1 MTIKRGEIYLANL
14 GNVKH
19 TDIGK
24 IRPVLVFQNNHL
36 NRMLADDLY
45 DDVIIIP
52 LSSKMTE
59 SDFTLSLRKRDK
71 LEKNSTILCHAIK
84 MIASKRLLLDKGVLT
99 TLNDYEIAEVE
110 KRIISVLGMVNIKM

>member
-1 MTIKRGEIYLANL
+1 MSIKRGEIYLANL

-24 IRPVLVFQNNHL
+24 IRPVLIFQNDHL
-36 NRMLADDLY
+36 NRMVADELY

-52 LSSKMTE
+52 LSSKMKE
-59 SDFTLSLRKRDK
+59 SDFTFSLRKRDK

-84 MIASKRLLLDKGVLT
+84 MIASKRILLNEGKLT
-99 TLNDYEIAEVE
+99 TLNESEMKEIE
-110 KRIISVLGMVNIKM
+110 KRISLVLGMNNGK